1 MTVVEGRHPAA
12 VAAPAPGPAGARA
25 AFERF
30 LRWTVEVEA
39 GAFPDHLPD
48 GEREAFTRYYRSL
61 PAAGDQR
68 RLARFTRGMWRG
80 DAGWTA
86 RWLAERAAG
95 AADSPGARPTRYA
108 FGARPPR
115 YAFGA
120 RPRVLDAGSGFGTFA
135 MLFASVGADVMGVDL
150 RPDRLDA
157 ARRRLEFHRRATGV
171 ALPVEYRRGDLT
183 REWPGTFD
191 LVWVYNALSHIDPL
205 DPFLTGVRE
214 HLRPGGVLVV
224 GDINGA
230 LSEHLTRLAGLRDE
244 VHQQYTAPDGT
255 RHDYAVERPFPP
267 RELREVAE
275 RNGLRVL
282 RHDLYWR
289 GMAVVPD
296 VVHRFLVEPLQSR
309 WRLGERFGRRQMLVA
324 GREADR

>member
-1 MTVVEGRHPAA
+1 MTTMERIGEAAA
-12 VAAPAPGPAGARA
+12 VAPGPAGARA

-39 GAFPDHLPD
+39 AAFPAHLPD
-48 GEREAFTRYYRSL
+48 DEREAFTRYYRSL
-61 PAAGDQR
+61 PAAGDER
-68 RLARFTRGMWRG
+68 RLSRFTRGMWRA

-86 RWLAERAAG
+86 RWLAER
-95 AADSPGARPTRYA
+95 TT
-108 FGARPPR
+108 
-115 YAFGA
+115 
-120 RPRVLDAGSGFGTFA
+120 PRVLDAGSGFGTFA
-135 MLFASVGADVMGVDL
+135 MLFASVGADVVGVDV

-171 ALPVEYRRGDLT
+171 ALPVEYVRGDLT

-205 DPFLTGVRE
+205 DPFLTGVRD

-230 LSEHLTRLAGLRDE
+230 LPEHLTRLAGLRE
-244 VHQQYTAPDGT
+244 QVHQQYTAPDGT

-282 RHDLYWR
+282 KHDLYWR

-296 VVHRFLVEPLQSR
+296 GIHRFLVEPLQSR
-309 WRLGERFGRRQMLVA
+309 WRLGERIARRQMLVA
-324 GREADR
+324 GREDD